1 MSGAIQPHFLGDT
14 APGYTRERAM
24 RPATPAAAGG
34 GHGRAQ
40 YGRKRP
46 GQLPPA
52 DGRLLSHQ
60 RPKATP
66 GLAKPVYDLAAWRR
80 FFAVAA
86 PVRKRQR
93 EHDGAVPRRAS
104 PAERDRHA
112 MVPSGHLPTSKPQPA
127 GPGPPVIQVTFA
139 PPQHTLLHQ
148 LQSMLHQALGPLL
161 QRRPPVVVAHAV
173 GAPAP

>member
-1 MSGAIQPHFLGDT
+1 
-14 APGYTRERAM
+14 M
-24 RPATPAAAGG
+24 RPAAPAAAGG

-40 YGRKRP
+40 QGRKRP

-66 GLAKPVYDLAAWRR
+66 GLAKPAYDLAAWRR

-112 MVPSGHLPTSKPQPA
+112 MVPSGHLPTF
-127 GPGPPVIQVTFA
+127 V
-139 PPQHTLLHQ
+139 
-148 LQSMLHQALGPLL
+148 
-161 QRRPPVVVAHAV
+161 
-173 GAPAP
+173 